1 VTSKIVARSDG
12 TIKALRWSL
21 WSQAVSLTP
30 HVPSGRDPRP
40 VPRGVRSAPVTS
52 PAPVPDRPR
61 PPVPLR
67 LAATLAGLEAVLL
80 MAYGIVLLASL
91 HTERLAMGLTTPLF
105 FLVYGAALGLCAWSL
120 TRLRSWAR
128 APLVLAQLIQ
138 LGLAWNSRGG
148 APLALTVA
156 LAVVAVAVLV
166 GVFHP
171 ASVRAL
177 GES

>member
-1 VTSKIVARSDG
+1 M
-12 TIKALRWSL
+12 
-21 WSQAVSLTP
+21 
-30 HVPSGRDPRP
+30 
-40 VPRGVRSAPVTS
+40 TS
-52 PAPVPDRPR
+52 PAPAPARPR

-105 FLVYGAALGLCAWSL
+105 FLVYGAALGLCAWAL
-120 TRLRSWAR
+120 TRLRSWSR

-148 APLALTVA
+148 APLGLTLA

-166 GVFHP
+166 GIFHP

-177 GES
+177 GEPQ